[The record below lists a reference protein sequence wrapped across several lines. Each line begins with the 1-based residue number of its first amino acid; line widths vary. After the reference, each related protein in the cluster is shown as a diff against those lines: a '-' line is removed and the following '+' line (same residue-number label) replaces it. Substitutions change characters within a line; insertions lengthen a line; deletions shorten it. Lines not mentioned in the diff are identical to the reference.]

1 MRWRARTI
9 VQHYG
14 ALWASRPQLKRDP
27 LGRPIIVQRVFWLL
41 PTLRRFIRLEPRTR
55 FRSGVGLPVSRLV
68 PMVVILLAPCVAGC
82 PMPISHTETVSP
94 PIVGIV
100 RGPDDRPVRD
110 VAVAV
115 TAGSG
120 STCTEPALRDS
131 TDAAGRFRLPA
142 AKKTYHVFW
151 VIPNFDRAMPAYSL
165 CVGTGDTLLP
175 AYEGLGAIQGDA
187 PLDSITCV
195 PWSWRNSLRA
205 ACSGNIE
212 RSLVSGGRSIDGEE
226 AGRYRIILMR
236 EDSMPPARGL
246 GRRVLNGPPRP
257 HRYFVV
263 VVQWLE
269 QPDPDGPATVRTV
282 AELPLRKDVEWAGEL
297 SLGGVF
303 GRWCA
308 SVATTRLTHT
318 LYWENH
324 KREVITFMLGPPGK
338 ARQVP
343 AC

>member
-1 MRWRARTI
+1 MPSSAKGPDTMWLPNKGLKLAAPGTWGKLSF
-9 VQHYG
+9 VTNQPK
-14 ALWASRPQLKRDP
+14 RPQLKRDP

-41 PTLRRFIRLEPRTR
+41 PTLRRFIRLEPQTR
-55 FRSGVGLPVSRLV
+55 FRPGVGLPVSRL
-68 PMVVILLAPCVAGC
+68 A
-82 PMPISHTETVSP
+82 

-100 RGPDDRPVRD
+100 RGPDDRPVRN

-142 AKKTYHVFW
+142 AQKTYHVFW

-165 CVGTGDTLLP
+165 CIGTGDTLLP

-195 PWSWRNSLRA
+195 QWLWRNSLRA

-212 RSLVSGGRSIDGEE
+212 RSLVSGGRWIDGEE

-269 QPDPDGPATVRTV
+269 QPDPDGP
-282 AELPLRKDVEWAGEL
+282 
-297 SLGGVF
+297 
-303 GRWCA
+303 
-308 SVATTRLTHT
+308 
-318 LYWENH
+318 
-324 KREVITFMLGPPGK
+324 
-338 ARQVP
+338 
-343 AC
+343 

>member
-1 MRWRARTI
+1 
-9 VQHYG
+9 
-14 ALWASRPQLKRDP
+14 
-27 LGRPIIVQRVFWLL
+27 
-41 PTLRRFIRLEPRTR
+41 
-55 FRSGVGLPVSRLV
+55 VSRLV

-100 RGPDDRPVRD
+100 RGPDDRPVRN

-165 CVGTGDTLLP
+165 CIGTGDTLLP

-195 PWSWRNSLRA
+195 QWSWRKHRTVPRERRPLDRRRR
-205 ACSGNIE
+205 G
-212 RSLVSGGRSIDGEE
+212 RSLPHHP
-226 AGRYRIILMR
+226 Y
-236 EDSMPPARGL
+236 ARGL
-246 GRRVLNGPPRP
+246 DATRPRT
-257 HRYFVV
+257 
-263 VVQWLE
+263 
-269 QPDPDGPATVRTV
+269 G
-282 AELPLRKDVEWAGEL
+282 
-297 SLGGVF
+297 
-303 GRWCA
+303 
-308 SVATTRLTHT
+308 
-318 LYWENH
+318 
-324 KREVITFMLGPPGK
+324 
-338 ARQVP
+338 
-343 AC
+343 

>member
-1 MRWRARTI
+1 
-9 VQHYG
+9 
-14 ALWASRPQLKRDP
+14 
-27 LGRPIIVQRVFWLL
+27 
-41 PTLRRFIRLEPRTR
+41 
-55 FRSGVGLPVSRLV
+55 
-68 PMVVILLAPCVAGC
+68 
-82 PMPISHTETVSP
+82 
-94 PIVGIV
+94 
-100 RGPDDRPVRD
+100 
-110 VAVAV
+110 
-115 TAGSG
+115 
-120 STCTEPALRDS
+120 
-131 TDAAGRFRLPA
+131 
-142 AKKTYHVFW
+142 
-151 VIPNFDRAMPAYSL
+151 MPAYSL
-165 CVGTGDTLLP
+165 CIGTGDTLLP

-195 PWSWRNSLRA
+195 QWSWRNSLRA

-212 RSLVSGGRSIDGEE
+212 RSLVSGGRWIDGEE

-324 KREVITFMLGPPGK
+324 KREVITFTLGPPGK
-338 ARQVP
+338 AHQVP